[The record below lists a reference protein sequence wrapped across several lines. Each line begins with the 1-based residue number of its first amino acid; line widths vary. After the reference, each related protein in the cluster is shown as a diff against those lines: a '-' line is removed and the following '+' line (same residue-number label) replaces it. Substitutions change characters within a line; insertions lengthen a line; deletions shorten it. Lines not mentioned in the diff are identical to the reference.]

1 MTPDAAAAEPRLSN
15 LLARGLAELDL
26 HLTGAQQAALLGYI
40 GLLAKWNR
48 AYNLTAIRDPAV
60 MVPRHLLD
68 SLTVLPLL
76 CGDRV
81 LDVGTGA
88 GLPGIPLAIARPD
101 VRFTL
106 LDANGKKIRF
116 VRQAVLDLGL
126 TNVTP
131 VQSRVESYQ
140 AAEPFSCIVSR
151 AFASLA
157 DMLGATGHLL
167 AAEGCWVA
175 MKGPAEGEERSALP
189 AGFAVTTR
197 AVRVPGLAADHR
209 LLAIVRSPR

>member
-1 MTPDAAAAEPRLSN
+1 MTTDAAAGPRLRE
-15 LLARGLAELDL
+15 LLAQGLSELGLA
-26 HLTGAQQAALLGYI
+26 LTAARQTTLLAYI

-48 AYNLTAIRDPAV
+48 AYNLTAVRDPAA
-60 MVPRHLLD
+60 MVTRHLLD

-76 CGDRV
+76 RGHRV

-101 VRFTL
+101 IAFTL

-126 TNVTP
+126 ANVTP
-131 VQSRVESYQ
+131 VQSRVEDY
-140 AAEPFSCIVSR
+140 APAEPFDRIVSR

-157 DMLGATGHLL
+157 DMLDATGHLL
-167 AAEGCWVA
+167 APGGTWIA
-175 MKGPAEGEERSALP
+175 MKGPAERDERSALP
-189 AGFAVTTR
+189 EGFDVTSR

-209 LLAIVRSPR
+209 LLAIARRPA